1 MAPPGMTPDWMHP
14 GQGRASECGVSP
26 LSEQE
31 HRAGDADFLLIEALA
46 SSFGA
51 AVVVFDGN
59 DILVHGS
66 PHFTRFYPV
75 SPEIL
80 KPGARLRD
88 FLGAVFDCIQPLDAR
103 SGAQSQATRDDWIA
117 DRVALHWRERFET
130 VEQLPDGRWVKL
142 AKRRLPGGWLITS
155 VVDVSEQKRRD
166 RDLSDMRDQAE
177 LSQHIL
183 DNLANPVIVKDA
195 QLRYVIVNDAVCQLL
210 GMSSRSILGRRASE
224 LVSPEAAKAFE
235 DSERAVLKT
244 GVPIE
249 FVEDIPRP
257 DGTFLRSITRKRRSG
272 SAGNYY
278 VTISIDHITTYSGDQ
293 GQVTATDGGRFGR
306 PPIARVL
313 VVDENRTRA
322 GARAAELTAAGNE
335 AMAVSEPSEAF
346 VFLDTARAMG
356 LTIDRVEPS
365 PTMAEMLARY
375 PLARTYPCLARALP
389 GEPDCPA
396 QGAPAPLAV
405 KSTPAPQP
413 PAPQASVPKA
423 PISAPVAAA
432 PEQTAAPA
440 PSSVSKKRR
449 IRVLVAEDNDVN
461 QIVFAQIL
469 EGLGVDFHI
478 AADGEQAVAAWTT
491 FSPDIILMDV
501 SMPVMNGLEASAAIR
516 AAENGASHVPIV
528 AVTAHAMGGD
538 RERCLAA
545 GMDDYLTKPVSPD
558 RLETVIRAWV
568 RGENFEISAA

>member
-1 MAPPGMTPDWMHP
+1 MHP
-14 GQGRASECGVSP
+14 AGRASECGVSP

-66 PHFTRFYPV
+66 PNFTRFYPV
-75 SPEIL
+75 APDML

-88 FLGAVFDCIQPLDAR
+88 FLGAVFDSIHQQDGGR
-103 SGAQSQATRDDWIA
+103 SGALAQATRDDWIA
-117 DRVALHWRERFET
+117 DRVAVHWRERFET

-155 VVDVSEQKRRD
+155 VTDVSDQKRRD

-183 DNLANPVIVKDA
+183 DNLANPVIVKDS
-195 QLRYVIVNDAVCQLL
+195 QLRYVIVNDAFCRLL

-224 LVSPEAAKAFE
+224 LVSAEAAKAFE

-278 VTISIDHITTYSGDQ
+278 VTISIDHITTYSSDH
-293 GQVTATDGGRFGR
+293 GQVTATDGGRLGR

-322 GARAAELTAAGNE
+322 SARAAELTAAGNE
-335 AMAVSEPSEAF
+335 AMAVSEPSDAF

-365 PTMAEMLARY
+365 PAMAEMLARY

-389 GEPDCPA
+389 GA
-396 QGAPAPLAV
+396 TAGVVQGSAARRSAPTTAAP
-405 KSTPAPQP
+405 SP
-413 PAPQASVPKA
+413 PAAKPASVSQEATPRAAA
-423 PISAPVAAA
+423 PHPPASAPVAGQ
-432 PEQTAAPA
+432 PKDVA
-440 PSSVSKKRR
+440 PSTATAKRQ

-469 EGLGVDFHI
+469 EGLGADFHI
-478 AADGEQAVAAWTT
+478 VADGKQAVDAWRT
-491 FSPDIILMDV
+491 FEPDIILMDV

-516 AAENGASHVPIV
+516 SAEAGPVHVPIV

-558 RLETVIRAWV
+558 RLELVIRAWV
-568 RGENFEISAA
+568 RAENLELSVA

>member
-1 MAPPGMTPDWMHP
+1 M
-14 GQGRASECGVSP
+14 
-26 LSEQE
+26 SEQE

-46 SSFGA
+46 SSFGS
-51 AVVVFDGN
+51 AVIVFDGN
-59 DILVHGS
+59 DILVHCS
-66 PHFTRFYPV
+66 PNLIRFYPV
-75 SPEIL
+75 SPESL
-80 KPGARLRD
+80 MPGARLRD
-88 FLGAVFDCIQPLDAR
+88 FLGAVFDSIHQPAGTW
-103 SGAQSQATRDDWIA
+103 SGAHAQASREDWIA
-117 DRVALHWRERFET
+117 DRVALHWRERFEL

-155 VVDVSEQKRRD
+155 ITDVSEQKRRD

-183 DNLANPVIVKDA
+183 DNLANPVIVKDS
-195 QLRYVIVNDAVCQLL
+195 QLRYVIVNDAFCRLF

-257 DGTFLRSITRKRRSG
+257 DGSLMRSITRKRRSG

-278 VTISIDHITTYSGDQ
+278 VTISIDHITTYTNDQ
-293 GQVTATDGGRFGR
+293 GQVAATDGGRLGR
-306 PPIARVL
+306 APTARVL

-322 GARAAELTAAGNE
+322 AARAAELTAAGNE
-335 AMAVSEPSEAF
+335 AMAVSEPREAF
-346 VFLDTARAMG
+346 VFLDTARTMG

-365 PTMAEMLARY
+365 PAMAEMLARY

-389 GEPDCPA
+389 GEFGDASPIA
-396 QGAPAPLAV
+396 TAAR
-405 KSTPAPQP
+405 STPAAAERP
-413 PAPQASVPKA
+413 
-423 PISAPVAAA
+423 PVAAQPA
-432 PEQTAAPA
+432 PAEREAGAQPAPTAAPVTQNPEQMAEATPASA
-440 PSSVSKKRR
+440 PAKRR
-449 IRVLVAEDNDVN
+449 VRVLVAEDNDVN

-478 AADGEQAVAAWTT
+478 AGDGEQAVAAWRTLD
-491 FSPDIILMDV
+491 PDIILMDV
-501 SMPVMNGLEASAAIR
+501 SMPVMNGLEASLAIR
-516 AAENGASHVPIV
+516 AAENGHSHVPIV

-538 RERCLAA
+538 REKCLAA

-558 RLETVIRAWV
+558 RLQTVIRTWLG
-568 RGENFEISAA
+568 GEKFGISAA

>member
-1 MAPPGMTPDWMHP
+1 M
-14 GQGRASECGVSP
+14 
-26 LSEQE
+26 SEQD
-31 HRAGDADFLLIEALA
+31 HRAGDADFLLIEALS

-59 DILVHGS
+59 DILVHCS
-66 PHFTRFYPV
+66 PHFIRFYPV
-75 SPEIL
+75 PPESMR
-80 KPGARLRD
+80 PGARLRD
-88 FLGAVFDCIQPLDAR
+88 FLGAVFDSTHSVDAR
-103 SGAQSQATRDDWIA
+103 SGAQAHATREDWIA
-117 DRVALHWRERFET
+117 DRVALHWRERVEL

-155 VVDVSEQKRRD
+155 VVDISEQKRRD
-166 RDLSDMRDQAE
+166 RDLSDMRDHAE

-195 QLRYVIVNDAVCQLL
+195 QLRYVIVNEAFCRLL
-210 GMSSRSILGRRASE
+210 GMSSRGIVGRRASE

-257 DGTFLRSITRKRRSG
+257 DGTVLRSITRKRRSG

-278 VTISIDHITTYSGDQ
+278 VTISIDHITTYSSDQ
-293 GQVTATDGGRFGR
+293 GQITATDGGRLGR
-306 PPIARVL
+306 APLARVL

-322 GARAAELTAAGNE
+322 GVRAAELTAAGNE
-335 AMAVSEPSEAF
+335 AMAVSEPSEVF
-346 VFLDTARAMG
+346 VFLDTAGAMG

-365 PTMAEMLARY
+365 PVMAEMLARY

-389 GEPDCPA
+389 AASGGAGSGSAGARTPA
-396 QGAPAPLAV
+396 AQPA
-405 KSTPAPQP
+405 APQP
-413 PAPQASVPKA
+413 SAPQATAPAGVISVPAHEVEA
-423 PISAPVAAA
+423 PPASAPA
-432 PEQTAAPA
+432 
-440 PSSVSKKRR
+440 KRR
-449 IRVLVAEDNDVN
+449 VRVLVAEDNDVN

-478 AADGEQAVAAWTT
+478 SGDGSQAVAAWRT
-491 FSPDIILMDV
+491 FEPDIILMDV
-501 SMPVMNGLEASAAIR
+501 SMPVMSGLEASTAIR
-516 AAENGASHVPIV
+516 TAENGLSHVPIV
-528 AVTAHAMGGD
+528 AVTAHAMSGD
-538 RERCLAA
+538 RDRCLAA

-558 RLETVIRAWV
+558 RLETVIRTWL
-568 RGENFEISAA
+568 GDEKFEISAA

>member
-1 MAPPGMTPDWMHP
+1 M
-14 GQGRASECGVSP
+14 
-26 LSEQE
+26 SEQD
-31 HRAGDADFLLIEALA
+31 HRAGDASFLLIEALA

-59 DILVHGS
+59 DILVHAS
-66 PHFTRFYPV
+66 PHFVRFYPV
-75 SPEIL
+75 SSEIL

-88 FLGAVFDCIQPLDAR
+88 FLGAVFDSIHPPTEAR
-103 SGAQSQATRDDWIA
+103 SGAQTQATRDDWIA
-117 DRVALHWRERFET
+117 DRVAVHWRERFEM
-130 VEQLPDGRWVKL
+130 VEQLPDGRWLKL

-155 VVDVSEQKRRD
+155 VSDVSDQKRRD

-249 FVEDIPRP
+249 YVEDIPRP
-257 DGTFLRSITRKRRSG
+257 DGSFLRSITRKRRSG

-293 GQVTATDGGRFGR
+293 GQVTATDGGRLGR
-306 PPIARVL
+306 PPTARVL

-322 GARAAELTAAGNE
+322 AARAAELTAAGNE

-365 PTMAEMLARY
+365 SAMAEMLARY

-389 GEPDCPA
+389 GALEGAEPSVTPPRPA
-396 QGAPAPLAV
+396 PAAVAPPSLLVEPAPAPQ
-405 KSTPAPQP
+405 TI
-413 PAPQASVPKA
+413 APQAHTEQA
-423 PISAPVAAA
+423 PMAAPVAPVSEQPAEAA
-432 PEQTAAPA
+432 QSPA
-440 PSSVSKKRR
+440 PKKRR

-478 AADGEQAVAAWTT
+478 AGDGQQAVDAWRAYD
-491 FSPDIILMDV
+491 PDIILMDV
-501 SMPVMNGLEASAAIR
+501 SMPVMSGLEASAAIR
-516 AAENGASHVPIV
+516 TAENGASHVPIV

-538 RERCLAA
+538 REKCLAA

-558 RLETVIRAWV
+558 RLELVIRTWL
-568 RGENFEISAA
+568 GSDKFEIFAA

>member
-1 MAPPGMTPDWMHP
+1 M
-14 GQGRASECGVSP
+14 
-26 LSEQE
+26 SEQD
-31 HRAGDADFLLIEALA
+31 HRAGDADFLLIEAL
-46 SSFGA
+46 SLSFGA

-59 DILVHGS
+59 DILVHCS
-66 PHFTRFYPV
+66 PHFIRFYPV
-75 SPEIL
+75 SPESMR
-80 KPGARLRD
+80 PGARLRD
-88 FLGAVFDCIQPLDAR
+88 FLGAVFDSTHSVDAR
-103 SGAQSQATRDDWIA
+103 SGAQAHATREDWIA
-117 DRVALHWRERFET
+117 DRVALHWRERVEL

-155 VVDVSEQKRRD
+155 VVDISEQKRRD
-166 RDLSDMRDQAE
+166 RDLSDMRDHAE

-195 QLRYVIVNDAVCQLL
+195 QLRYVIVNEAFCRLL
-210 GMSSRSILGRRASE
+210 GMSSRGIVGRRASE

-278 VTISIDHITTYSGDQ
+278 VTISIDHITTYSSDQ
-293 GQVTATDGGRFGR
+293 GQMTATDGGRLGR
-306 PPIARVL
+306 PPLARVL

-322 GARAAELTAAGNE
+322 GVRAAELTAAGNE
-335 AMAVSEPSEAF
+335 AMAVSEPSEVF
-346 VFLDTARAMG
+346 VFLDTAGAMG

-365 PTMAEMLARY
+365 PVMAEMLARY

-389 GEPDCPA
+389 AAPDGAA
-396 QGAPAPLAV
+396 QNAPAPRPATTASAPPPLAV
-405 KSTPAPQP
+405 KSTPAPQQA
-413 PAPQASVPKA
+413 APQASVPKA
-423 PISAPVAAA
+423 AVSAPVAPV
-432 PEQTAAPA
+432 PEQTASPAPA
-440 PSSVSKKRR
+440 SAPARR
-449 IRVLVAEDNDVN
+449 RVRVLVAEDNDVN

-478 AADGEQAVAAWTT
+478 AGDGGEAVAAWRT
-491 FSPDIILMDV
+491 FEPDIILMDV
-501 SMPVMNGLEASAAIR
+501 SMPVMSGLEASTAIR
-516 AAENGASHVPIV
+516 TAENGLSHVPIV

-558 RLETVIRAWV
+558 RLETVIRTWL
-568 RGENFEISAA
+568 GDEKFEISAA